1 MNKFSSLCSKI
12 MIYLIIKNPK
22 NTFDMKITILCNN
35 SVKTFS
41 KCIGEHG
48 FSAYIEIGKDSFLF
62 DAGQGVGVIENSI
75 ILKKDLRSI
84 KSLIL
89 SHGHGDHCGG
99 LEKVLRYRG
108 AVTHVFAHPDIF
120 TEKYSS
126 LNKKLSFA
134 GIPYRREYLE
144 ALGAKFKFIRNFSKI
159 SNNVYVS
166 GEIRRANSFEL
177 PEKNLLVKNDKNK
190 YEIDP
195 LLDDNSMV
203 IKTKKGLVL
212 LVGCAHAGLVNIM
225 DYISSKMNTNSFYA
239 VIGGTHLK
247 EANEERVSKTV
258 ETLKRYNVSKIA
270 TCHCTGLEKESIL
283 KEKFGKKFFFAETGT
298 ELNI

>member
-1 MNKFSSLCSKI
+1 
-12 MIYLIIKNPK
+12 
-22 NTFDMKITILCNN
+22 MKITILCNN

-48 FSAYIEIGKDSFLF
+48 FSTHIEIGKDSFLF
-62 DAGQGVGVIENSI
+62 DTGSGIGIIENSI
-75 ILKKDLRSI
+75 ILKKDIRSI
-84 KSLIL
+84 KYLIL
-89 SHGHGDHCGG
+89 SHGHRDHCGG
-99 LEKVLRYRG
+99 LEKVLQYKG
-108 AVTHVFAHPDIF
+108 TATPVLAHSEIF

-126 LNKKLSFA
+126 LNKKLFFA

-144 ALGAKFKFIRNFSKI
+144 TLGAKFRFIRDFSEI
-159 SNNVYVS
+159 SNNVYMS

-177 PEKNLLVKNDKNK
+177 PEKALLIKNNKNE
-190 YEIDP
+190 YETDP

-212 LVGCAHAGLVNIM
+212 ILGCAHAGLVNIM
-225 DYISSKMNTNSFYA
+225 DYVSSKMNINRFYA

-247 EANEERVSKTV
+247 EANEERISKTI
-258 ETLKRYNVSKIA
+258 ETLKRYNVSKIM

-283 KEKFGKKFFFAETGT
+283 KEKFGKKFFFAEVGT
-298 ELNI
+298 EFNI